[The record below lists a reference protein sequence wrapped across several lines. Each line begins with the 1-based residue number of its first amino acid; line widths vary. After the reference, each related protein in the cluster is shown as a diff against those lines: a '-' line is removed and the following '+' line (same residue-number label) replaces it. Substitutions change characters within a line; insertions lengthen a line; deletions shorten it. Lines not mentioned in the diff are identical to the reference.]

1 LKLYIDNTYNVVV
14 YKNELR
20 WFLGEDER
28 TCRTVDI
35 TQPEVNWHT

>member
-1 LKLYIDNTYNVVV
+1 LKLYIANTYIVVV

-20 WFLGEDER
+20 WFLGEGER

-35 TQPEVNWHT
+35 TQPEVNW